1 MKSESRI
8 RRVQLNDNHDD
19 ESGLLGIVTS
29 EPDYKLSL
37 TLNKKL
43 NISLRNASPL
53 KLIGNSGDELT
64 YTRYFFE
71 SEISG
76 TSFSLISNR
85 SGKSFLLNKLR
96 NIDYILLIQNPEND
110 SYINDILQ
118 KMKSSENV
126 TALFLFNLKT
136 LKDKNLHYLTL

>member
-43 NISLRNASPL
+43 DISLRNSTPV
-53 KLIGNSGDELT
+53 KLTGNSVDELT

-71 SEISG
+71 SELSG

-96 NIDYILLIQNPEND
+96 NIDYILLIRNPEND

-118 KMKSSENV
+118 KLKSSENV